1 MKTLTLTS
9 MGFAVAREAGGG
21 GEPGLVVVVVVDV
34 SQTASAEGM

>member
-21 GEPGLVVVVVVDV
+21 GEPGLVVVVVDV